1 MTNSTPTPDAA
12 AAKLAALDVL
22 DVAKAQR
29 LDDNEPFFAR
39 VAERMTEHLDATGL
53 FDDVAYA
60 ELHDACYSA
69 LEARVAELLA

>member
-12 AAKLAALDVL
+12 AADMAWHRVPDA
-22 DVAKAQR
+22 AKAQR
-29 LDDNEPFFAR
+29 LDDSEPLFAQ

-53 FDDVAYA
+53 FNDVAYA
-60 ELHDACYSA
+60 DLHDACYSA